1 MTDLA
6 APIQLPARRKPPA
19 TKMGSL
25 QRRLP
30 VLGFVAPATLYLAVF
45 MGYPLYYL
53 VRHSMLR
60 ENYANP
66 GEGSKFIGLGNY
78 STVLHSSIFWQSI
91 LVTAVFAA
99 CAVSIELALGLG
111 VALLLQKTFAGRR
124 LLIALFLIPSMMMPI
139 AVGLMWRYMLDDG
152 YGMVSYYLKL
162 VRLLGPGGLISHP
175 LFARPWTA
183 LASLVLA
190 DVWEW
195 TPFMALIILAGL
207 ESLPIEPYEAAA
219 VDGASRWQEF
229 WQVTL
234 PLLNRAIVV
243 ALLIRIADAM
253 RVLDIVFV
261 MTGGGPGNSTVTAQ
275 LLSYNIGFGAFQTGL
290 AFAQL
295 MLVLTATVVVC
306 VLIFSRLSKQ
316 GATT

>member
-1 MTDLA
+1 MTEVTTSVSL
-6 APIQLPARRKPPA
+6 QGRRRPPA
-19 TKMGSL
+19 LVSGL
-25 QRRLP
+25 RRRLP
-30 VLGFVAPATLYLAVF
+30 LLGFILPAVVYLAVF
-45 MGYPLYYL
+45 MGYPFVYL
-53 VRHSMLR
+53 VHHSLLH

-66 GEGSKFIGLGNY
+66 AEGSHFIGLGNY
-78 STVLHSSIFWQSI
+78 SVVLHSGIFWQSV

-99 CAVSIELALGLG
+99 AAVSIELVLGLCI
-111 VALLLQKTFAGRR
+111 ALLLQRTIAGRR
-124 LLIALFLIPSMMMPI
+124 ILIALFLIPSMMMPI

-162 VRLLGPGGLISHP
+162 VHILGPSGLIAHP
-175 LFARPWTA
+175 LLARPWTA
-183 LASLVLA
+183 LASLVVT

-207 ESLPIEPYEAAA
+207 ESLPIEPFEAAA

-229 WQVTL
+229 WQITL

-261 MTGGGPGNSTVTAQ
+261 ITGGGPGNSTVTAQ

-290 AFAQL
+290 AFAQVL
-295 MLVLTATVVVC
+295 LVLSATVVVC
-306 VLIFSRLSKQ
+306 ALIFSRVSRE
-316 GATT
+316 GAAA

>member
-1 MTDLA
+1 VPDLVT
-6 APIQLPARRKPPA
+6 PVPTPARVKPPA
-19 TKMGSL
+19 VSL
-25 QRRLP
+25 GLRRRLP
-30 VLGFVAPATLYLAVF
+30 ILGFILPAVIYLALF
-45 MGYPLYYL
+45 MGYPMIYL
-53 VRHSMLR
+53 VHHSLLR

-66 GEGSKFIGLGNY
+66 GAGSKFIGLGNY
-78 STVLHSSIFWQSI
+78 STVLHSSLFWQSV

-99 CAVSIELALGLG
+99 LAVSFELGLG
-111 VALLLQKTFAGRR
+111 LGIALLLQKTLAGRR

-162 VRLLGPGGLISHP
+162 VHILGPGGLITHP
-175 LFARPWTA
+175 LFARPWSA
-183 LASLVLA
+183 LGSLVLA

-229 WQVTL
+229 WQITL

-253 RVLDIVFV
+253 RVLDIVFAI
-261 MTGGGPGNSTVTAQ
+261 TGGGPGNSTMTAQ
-275 LLSYNIGFGAFQTGL
+275 LLTYNIGFGAFQTGL
-290 AFAQL
+290 AFAQVI
-295 MLVLTATVVVC
+295 LVLSATVVAC
-306 VLIFSRLSKQ
+306 ALIFTRVSRE
-316 GATT
+316 GAAA

>member
-1 MTDLA
+1 MSDLA
-6 APIQLPARRKPPA
+6 TSVQLPARRRPPA
-19 TKMGSL
+19 VVSVL
-25 QRRLP
+25 RRRLP
-30 VLGFVAPATLYLAVF
+30 LLGFVVPAVLYLAVF

-53 VRHSMLR
+53 VRHSLQR
-60 ENYANP
+60 ENFANP
-66 GEGSKFIGLGNY
+66 AEGSKFIGLGNY
-78 STVLHSSIFWQSI
+78 STILHSGIFWQSI
-91 LVTAVFAA
+91 TVTAVFAA
-99 CAVSIELALGLG
+99 CAVTIELLLGLA
-111 VALLLQKTFAGRR
+111 VALLLQKTLAGRR

-152 YGMVSYYLKL
+152 YGMVTYYLKL
-162 VRLLGPGGLISHP
+162 VHVLGPGGLISHP

-183 LASLVLA
+183 LAALVLA

-207 ESLPIEPYEAAA
+207 ESLPVEPYEAAA

-229 WQVTL
+229 WQITL

-261 MTGGGPGNSTVTAQ
+261 MTGGGPGNSTMTAQ

-290 AFAQL
+290 AFAQVI
-295 MLVLTATVVVC
+295 LVLTATVVVC
-306 VLIFSRLSKQ
+306 ALIFSRLSRE
-316 GATT
+316 GAAA

>member
-1 MTDLA
+1 VTDVATSVPL
-6 APIQLPARRKPPA
+6 QGRHRPPA
-19 TKMGSL
+19 VVSGL
-25 QRRLP
+25 RRRLP
-30 VLGFVAPATLYLAVF
+30 LLGFILPAVVYLAVF
-45 MGYPLYYL
+45 MGYPLVYL
-53 VRHSMLR
+53 VHHSLLR

-66 GEGSKFIGLGNY
+66 AEGHRFIGLGNY
-78 STVLHSSIFWQSI
+78 ATVLHSSIFWQSI

-99 CAVSIELALGLG
+99 LAVSIELVLGLSI
-111 VALLLQKTFAGRR
+111 ALLLQKTLAGRR

-162 VRLLGPGGLISHP
+162 IHVLGPGGLISHP
-175 LFARPWTA
+175 LFARPWSA
-183 LASLVLA
+183 LGSLVLA

-229 WQVTL
+229 WQITL

-261 MTGGGPGNSTVTAQ
+261 MTAGGPGNSTETAQ

-290 AFAQL
+290 AFAQVL
-295 MLVLTATVVVC
+295 LVLSATVVVC
-306 VLIFSRLSKQ
+306 ALIFSRISRE
-316 GATT
+316 GAAA